1 MTEKNVSN
9 EKMTEK
15 RFVAMY
21 VVGGDMA
28 IVDTHTAIS
37 YSTIGNIE
45 ELLNKIKKQEIIVKQ
60 AQKLIELD
68 RW

>member
-9 EKMTEK
+9 EKITEK

-45 ELLNKIKKQEIIVKQ
+45 ELLNKQQEIIVKQ

>member
-45 ELLNKIKKQEIIVKQ
+45 ELLNKQQEIIVKQ